1 VRFRPSRPATGSVA
15 QRFPDKVI
23 SVPALA
29 AGAVHEVVVTPAL
42 DVYLV
47 NAWAIVDPKNFI
59 LEFVPRQ

>member
-1 VRFRPSRPATGSVA
+1 M
-15 QRFPDKVI
+15 
-23 SVPALA
+23 PALA